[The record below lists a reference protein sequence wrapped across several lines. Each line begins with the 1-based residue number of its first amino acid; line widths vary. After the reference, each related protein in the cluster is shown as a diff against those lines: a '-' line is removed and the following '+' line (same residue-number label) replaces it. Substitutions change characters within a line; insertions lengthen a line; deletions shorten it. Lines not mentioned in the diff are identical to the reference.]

1 MYNSSNYSCNYNPI
15 FSSNL
20 FNIPSPCMQYE
31 HELFFQ
37 YYHDQLQQNLDD
49 TLAEISTETAIIN
62 TADSSKDEAIISR
75 NELEQDQE
83 ARKNK
88 KGKVSSNKRV
98 SKKDRHSKINT
109 AKGPRDRRIRLSI
122 DIARNFFN
130 LQDMLRFEKASKTLE
145 WLLIKSKSDIK
156 ELSKSRISKLRCS
169 TVMGANSETSTS
181 ECEVVSGIDES
192 PSNHKANAKGNSC
205 NKEKKKEKEKEKDK
219 SVRRAAFYHPFAKES
234 RKQARERARE
244 RTKLKKNFC
253 ESHRLNLRSWNFSQR
268 GEESAGY
275 TSMNH
280 PCQEMQAEVEEL
292 TSHNEKQLLL
302 GTKVN
307 IGYDCNLV
315 ATGNWNPFSIF
326 NYQQN
331 AEIPHEHQI
340 TDFPFS

>member
-1 MYNSSNYSCNYNPI
+1 MYNSSNYTYNYNPI
-15 FSSNL
+15 FSSNI

-31 HELFFQ
+31 HEFFFQ

-62 TADSSKDEAIISR
+62 TADSNKDDALISR
-75 NELEQDQE
+75 NELEQE
-83 ARKNK
+83 EGCENK
-88 KGKVSSNKRV
+88 KGKISSNKRV

-156 ELSKSRISKLRCS
+156 ELSKGRLSKLSCT
-169 TVMGANSETSTS
+169 TVIGANSESSTS
-181 ECEVVSGIDES
+181 ECEVVSEIDES

-205 NKEKKKEKEKEKDK
+205 NKEKEKKKKEKEK

-253 ESHRLNLRSWNFSQR
+253 KSHHLNLRSWNFSEG

-275 TSMNH
+275 ISMNL
-280 PCQEMQAEVEEL
+280 PCQEMQAEIVEEL

-302 GTKVN
+302 GIKEN
-307 IGYDCNLV
+307 IANDCNLV
-315 ATGNWNPFSIF
+315 ATGNWSPNAIF

-331 AEIPHEHQI
+331 AGIPHE
-340 TDFPFS
+340 

>member
-15 FSSNL
+15 FSSNI
-20 FNIPSPCMQYE
+20 FNIPSPCIQYE

-37 YYHDQLQQNLDD
+37 YYHDHLQQNLDD

-62 TADSSKDEAIISR
+62 TADSNKDDTIISR
-75 NELEQDQE
+75 NELEQEQE

-98 SKKDRHSKINT
+98 AKKDRHSKINT

-122 DIARNFFN
+122 DIARSFFN

-156 ELSKSRISKLRCS
+156 ELSKSRLNKLRCS
-169 TVMGANSETSTS
+169 TVMGANSESSTS

-192 PSNHKANAKGNSC
+192 PSDQKENAKGNSC
-205 NKEKKKEKEKEKDK
+205 NKEKKKKKKEK

-253 ESHRLNLRSWNFSQR
+253 ESHHLNLRSWSFSER
-268 GEESAGY
+268 CEESAGY

-280 PCQEMQAEVEEL
+280 LCQEMQAEVEEL
-292 TSHNEKQLLL
+292 TSHNEKQLIL
-302 GTKVN
+302 GTKEN
-307 IGYDCNLV
+307 IANDCNLV
-315 ATGNWNPFSIF
+315 ATGNWSPNAIF

-331 AEIPHEHQI
+331 AGIPHEVNFRLQ
-340 TDFPFS
+340 